1 MVFRDVKED
10 NKLVVNIL
18 IFLLALN
25 VLLYVVYPPLRT
37 ATGIYGFLVV
47 IALGVYTN
55 GTFQDYLIGIKK
67 SNLFKVL
74 LIGAGFGLAFVILP
88 RFIPGMSMGIPLL
101 PAAVEDNLKWVVIC
115 LFAPIIE
122 EILTRGALL
131 GLVKYMERNRGIS
144 TFELWVA
151 IIAQAIFF
159 TLLHA
164 TSYAAGWYEAP
175 TWMGAFGT
183 LSAVSAS
190 LLAAFLFGVAAGWFV
205 TRDGIENLGVS
216 IVAHYIINQI
226 LFVQMSV
233 VGLSIFQFIVSII

>member
-1 MVFRDVKED
+1 MVFGSVKED
-10 NKLVVNIL
+10 NKLVVNLL
-18 IFLLALN
+18 IFLLAID

-47 IALGVYTN
+47 VCLGIYTN
-55 GTFQDYLIGIKK
+55 GTFQNYLIGIKK
-67 SNLFKVL
+67 SNLFKVI

-88 RFIPGMSMGIPLL
+88 RFIPGMSMGVPLL
-101 PAAVEDNLKWVVIC
+101 PATVGDNLKWVVIC

-122 EILTRGALL
+122 EVLTRGALL
-131 GLVKYMERNRGIS
+131 GLVKYMEREGGIG
-144 TFELWVA
+144 TFELWAA
-151 IIAQAIFF
+151 IIIQAIFF
-159 TLLHA
+159 TMLHA

-190 LLAAFLFGVAAGWFV
+190 LLAAFIFGIVAGWFV

-216 IVAHYIINQI
+216 IVAHYIVNQI

-233 VGLSIFQFIVSII
+233 VGLSIFQFIASII